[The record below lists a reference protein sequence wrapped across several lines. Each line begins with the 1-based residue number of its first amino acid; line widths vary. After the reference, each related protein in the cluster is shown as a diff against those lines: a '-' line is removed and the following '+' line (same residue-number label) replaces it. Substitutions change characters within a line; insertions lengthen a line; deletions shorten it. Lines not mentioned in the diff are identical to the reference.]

1 MRYRIVLDTNVVLSA
16 LRSRSGASAALLR
29 RLASNAMSG
38 SEEFTV
44 CLSVTLALEYEEI
57 LQRYRADFGWDE
69 AQVKRFLAGLY
80 DLVEETPVYFRWRP
94 FLRDADDDMVLE
106 AALSGGCTT
115 IVTFNRRDFVGIES
129 LNLEV
134 ITPSEFLQRLQNDA
148 EPAE

>member
-16 LRSRSGASAALLR
+16 VRSGSGASAALLR
-29 RLASNAMSG
+29 RLAINATNG
-38 SEEFTV
+38 RDEFTV

-57 LQRYRADFGWDE
+57 LQRYRADFSWS
-69 AQVKRFLAGLY
+69 ATQVSRFLAGLY
-80 DLVEETPVYFRWRP
+80 GLVEETPVYFRWRP

-106 AALSGGCTT
+106 AALAGGCSA

-134 ITPSEFLQRLQNDA
+134 ITPGEFLRRLQNDEKA
-148 EPAE
+148 E